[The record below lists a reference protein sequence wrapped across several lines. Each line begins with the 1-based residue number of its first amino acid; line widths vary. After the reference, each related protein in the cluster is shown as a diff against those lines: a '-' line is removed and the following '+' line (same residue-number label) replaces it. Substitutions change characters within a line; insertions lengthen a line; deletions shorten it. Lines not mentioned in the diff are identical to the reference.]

1 MGVPRACYVLFSL
14 LSCTSYVIVLFN
26 VPYYWTFHSVVG
38 FIICGHNIKFTIAE
52 VVKLFHIVQI
62 KHNEVVDY
70 IIQYAE
76 HRTWHVRTCTK
87 LGYRCPGLYLTC
99 LR

>member
-1 MGVPRACYVLFSL
+1 VHYLVL

-38 FIICGHNIKFTIAE
+38 FIICGHNIKFNIADVVILVH
-52 VVKLFHIVQI
+52 VVKI

-70 IIQYAE
+70 IIQHVE

-87 LGYRCPGLYLTC
+87 LGHIYPGLNLTC